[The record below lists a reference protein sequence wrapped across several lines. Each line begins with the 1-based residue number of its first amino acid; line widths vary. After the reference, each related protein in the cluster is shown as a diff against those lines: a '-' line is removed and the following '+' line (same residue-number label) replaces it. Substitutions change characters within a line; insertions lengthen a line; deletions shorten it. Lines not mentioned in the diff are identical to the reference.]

1 MNTTYHQLPKRSIM
15 IVGKNMLKKA
25 GAFVGAVLLLSACT
39 KQKYTMGP
47 LADKSSLNF
56 TIKPSSTNPNNIILT
71 SMTPHLTPVWVTP
84 FGQSLRVQDTI
95 NVPFPGEY
103 KFVYGVES
111 AGGLVQADT
120 TTITIS
126 TLDQAAVSTPEWV
139 NLTGGYGKSKTWVL
153 DVTSSGASK
162 LFNGPIYFGGTG
174 WEWDAGWA
182 SWICP
187 AGDPST
193 YGTMTFDLIGNANF
207 SSNNKMLPSVGQA
220 SGHFMLYT
228 STMQLA
234 TIGAQLIHDPTQ
246 GPNIANWYAKMAVKS
261 LTADGLEIIALKD
274 ANNWCIYN
282 YVSQDYYNTH

>member
-1 MNTTYHQLPKRSIM
+1 M
-15 IVGKNMLKKA
+15 KNIIKKTF
-25 GAFVGAVLLLSACT
+25 AFIGSALVFSACT
-39 KQKYTMGP
+39 KQKYELGP
-47 LADKSSLNF
+47 LADKSQLSF
-56 TIKPSSTNPNNIILT
+56 TIAPSSTNPNNIVLT
-71 SMTPHLTPVWVTP
+71 SSTPGMTPVWVTP
-84 FGQSLRVQDTI
+84 FGQSQRVKDTV

-120 TTITIS
+120 TIVTIS
-126 TLDQAAVSTPEWV
+126 TLDQVAVSTPEWI

-153 DVTSSGASK
+153 DITSSGTSK

-207 SSNNKMLPSVGQA
+207 SSDNKMLPSLGQA
-220 SGHFMLYT
+220 SGHFMLYPGT
-228 STMQLA
+228 NQLA

-246 GPNIANWYAKMAVKS
+246 GPNIANWYAKMAIKS
-261 LTADGLEIIALKD
+261 LTADGLEVIALKD
-274 ANNWCIYN
+274 ANDWCIYN
-282 YVSQDYYNTH
+282 YVSLDYYNSH